1 MEKTISL
8 YELSND
14 LLELMDIEDCE
25 INEEVKTQIIE
36 QIETMIEAKSENII
50 AVIKNY
56 EATVNALKEEEK
68 RLATNR
74 KVIENKVSR
83 LKEYTK

>member
-56 EATVNALKEEEK
+56 EATVNAIKEEEK
-68 RLATNR
+68 M
-74 KVIENKVSR
+74 
-83 LKEYTK
+83 Y

>member
-25 INEEVKTQIIE
+25 INEEIKSQIIE

-50 AVIKNY
+50 AVIKIMKQ
-56 EATVNALKEEEK
+56 L
-68 RLATNR
+68 
-74 KVIENKVSR
+74 
-83 LKEYTK
+83 

>member
-56 EATVNALKEEEK
+56 EATVNAIKEEEK

>member
-8 YELSND
+8 YELSNA

-25 INEEVKTQIIE
+25 INEEIKSQIIE

-50 AVIKNY
+50 AVIKIMKQ
-56 EATVNALKEEEK
+56 L
-68 RLATNR
+68 
-74 KVIENKVSR
+74 
-83 LKEYTK
+83 